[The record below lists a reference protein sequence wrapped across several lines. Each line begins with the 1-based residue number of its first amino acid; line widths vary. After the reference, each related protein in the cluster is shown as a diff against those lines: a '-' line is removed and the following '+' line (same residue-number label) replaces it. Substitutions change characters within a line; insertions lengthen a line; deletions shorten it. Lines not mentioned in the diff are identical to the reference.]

1 MHNSP
6 HIRQPSGN
14 RALIHPA
21 DAEALSIADGDE
33 IEIGTDQG
41 AVRLLVRLTDEM
53 CPGVLAVPHGWGHKG
68 APVQRAA
75 ALPGANINE
84 VIPGGPAN
92 LEPVSGMAIMMG
104 HEVQVRRIEAHAT
117 ATPNTDQHPQPS

>member
-6 HIRQPSGN
+6 HIRQPAGN

-21 DAEALSIADGDE
+21 DAEALSIADGDQ

-41 AVRLLVRLTDEM
+41 AVRLLARLTDEVR
-53 CPGVLAVPHGWGHKG
+53 PGVVAVPHGWGHKG

-84 VIPGGPAN
+84 VIPGGHAN

-104 HEVQVRRIEAHAT
+104 HEVQVRRVET
-117 ATPNTDQHPQPS
+117 RLDC

>member
-6 HIRQPSGN
+6 HIRQPAGN
-14 RALIHPA
+14 RALIHPV

-33 IEIGTDQG
+33 IEVGTGQG
-41 AVRLLVRLTDEM
+41 AVRILARLSDEM
-53 CPGVLAVPHGWGHKG
+53 RRGVIAVPHGWGHEG
-68 APVQRAA
+68 AGVRRAA

-84 VIPGGPAN
+84 VIPGGHAN

-104 HEVQVRRIEAHAT
+104 HEVQVRRV
-117 ATPNTDQHPQPS
+117 

>member
-1 MHNSP
+1 M
-6 HIRQPSGN
+6 
-14 RALIHPA
+14 
-21 DAEALSIADGDE
+21 
-33 IEIGTDQG
+33 
-41 AVRLLVRLTDEM
+41 VRLTDEM

-75 ALPGANINE
+75 ALPGANIND

-104 HEVQVRRIEAHAT
+104 HEVQVRRVEAHSALELRR
-117 ATPNTDQHPQPS
+117 TPYE